1 MIVDVNKANSAT
13 TCQLKKRAV
22 TTMQQTPAECYNGAI
37 FFVLDDEGGVM
48 VVLSCDHAI
57 R

>member
-37 FFVLDDEGGVM
+37 FFVLDDEGVVM